1 MTVHENAPSIL
12 RIDASARREG
22 SVSRDLADDL
32 VARLRAGRNGATVV
46 HRDLASGVPGIDEAW
61 IAAGFTDPD
70 ARSDDDRQALAL
82 SDELVAELKAADT
95 LVIAMPIY
103 NFGIPAALKTWVD
116 LVSRARVTFRY
127 SEAGPVGLL
136 TGKKAYVVVASG
148 GTEVGSDIDFA
159 TGYLRHVLGFVGIE
173 DVTFIA
179 ADRLMFGAEESVA
192 KAKAQIEGAVPPA
205 RGRPPDPQRRP
216 RDRKLSC
223 PAFVITT

>member
-1 MTVHENAPSIL
+1 MTVHSNASTIL

-32 VARLRAGRNGATVV
+32 VARLRADSDGATLVR
-46 HRDLASGVPGIDEAW
+46 RDLASGVPGIDEAW
-61 IAAGFTDPD
+61 IAAGFTDPA
-70 ARSDDDRQALAL
+70 ARSDDDRQVLAL

-116 LVSRARVTFRY
+116 LISRARITFRY
-127 SEAGPVGLL
+127 TEAGPVGLL

-148 GTEVGSDIDFA
+148 GTEIGSDIDFA

-192 KAKAQIEGAVPPA
+192 KAKAQIESAVPAGA
-205 RGRPPDPQRRP
+205 R
-216 RDRKLSC
+216 
-223 PAFVITT
+223 AAA